1 MNKMNQTQ
9 TRSPR
14 KRLLSLILAVIL
26 MIGLLPISAFATGD
40 GYELSAGSRFFIVN
54 ESDPTGTDLGNFVQ
68 LIGQEFAAKGKPSSS
83 VLPIVYGQE
92 KDAEKGDIVVK
103 LDSSLGEQSYKVSVG
118 QKIVVTGG
126 DAAGAFYGLTNLLQ
140 MFEKNSL
147 QDVTNT
153 PLVAERSAYIDCGR
167 VYFSPEMLKAL
178 IKTLAWNR
186 MNTLYLDFSNNNAT
200 RFFLDEMKVTAG
212 GQNYDITTAR
222 PSDGKYLTQADMVDI
237 IKVAKQYGVQ
247 IIPTFNSPGHIGG
260 LYSLNNSFFDKATT
274 DDYDRSCGKITLD
287 ISKAD
292 AYAFGQAVVKLY
304 VDFFAGQ
311 GCKSF
316 NIAADEATLGN
327 VKYDSTNA
335 TFVKYV
341 NELNTYIKGKGMTTR
356 MFNDG
361 IQNVTGDG
369 ISKDIIV
376 LYWAPES
383 TAEALHKQGY
393 QVVNFSYGA
402 GLYFAYGASWWVWNQ
417 PVNTIYDGWTPGVL
431 NRNTADTYQYNYVAT
446 EKTDPSNLLGATFA
460 VWTDYAF
467 TQSVSG
473 DTIITR
479 NSNDVVEKIQ
489 VVGDRCWENAST
501 ASYTTW
507 KSGLTTAPGG
517 INVSTHAIDGTVLPA
532 ASGITAASQV
542 KILVEDANTGV
553 SVAVKGEEGQ
563 KATVEV
569 KRITSGFTFDTEAH
583 VSYNVTPAVDGKAYT
598 GEGTVTLPVP
608 EDWATEASR
617 IHAYIIDNGA
627 VKLISGTLSGGKYTF
642 QVPHFSEMGLVQ
654 LAEGAGSTENVTVAV
669 GRTSKAYDLTGDNL
683 PSDDTYSLGDIASYT
698 VTTAAGSWKV
708 EGKANEIVSGGK
720 YAIGNGSQY
729 LTLNDGTPGT
739 TTDSSK
745 AAVWTITKSG
755 SGYTIKSDSYYL
767 QHSSNRLS
775 VSTSSSGST
784 WYWSAND
791 GFYFTN
797 YRTYYLTYSNG
808 WTVSRQSSARGGGQ
822 PYTVTVVPGGKT
834 VTFKGLNPGSTSVTL
849 GDTTYSVTVVEKQ
862 NVEIP
867 ISIIDYRADG
877 LLFDWTYNPKSGYA
891 DSYRYGLVHGKAA
904 DWGPTVGIG
913 TSSKLNT
920 STGLYEVDGYAS
932 SNVEQ
937 IEGTIIQ
944 KTSNSNSNT
953 TFYSNSTDNNW
964 SRAGLV
970 QEKLGA
976 NGMPVYTDAAV
987 KYVASLLEAGYYNE
1001 MSGNCNSLIY
1011 NTFVASNGSRT
1022 IRNTSASGFS
1032 ENFKNAKTYAN
1043 ISNAYDLAWY
1053 LLNTIYQADTNMTT
1067 VTGTD
1072 KKEHSVPIYGMAV
1085 DAYKSIV
1092 LTDNGTGTY
1101 SFEAGYSGTKKDVR
1115 YDQESGTIYNGTNG
1129 GDESGFYPLENL
1141 GYEQPGLLTATSKV
1155 NNGAKNGGFTLRGES
1170 QFVYNKASNLY
1181 FTFTGDDDVY
1191 MYINGVLA
1199 LDLGGAHGRNNK
1211 TVNLN
1216 DLDPTKYGLKEGQVA
1231 TFTFFYME
1239 RCSDASTF
1247 GIETNMEL
1255 VQRAINVEKKA
1266 YDTSYAN
1273 EYASGT
1279 AVINRTTVAY
1289 DLIVTNKSNSP
1300 MSQIKLTDTDSLHS
1314 ENGRE
1319 YGKAELG
1326 YGVTTP
1332 SVTPSTWA
1340 DPEGRG
1346 TVALGQGNGYVLFI
1360 TDSTGTEVANTRKS
1374 LSSLQDLSNE
1384 IAGLTLPAGQ
1394 SLHVRFLTA
1403 TTKINDSKILDYINT
1418 VEVSATVGGQA
1429 LSDKASHELYSYNAK
1444 DTGRTYVV
1452 DFGLPLE
1459 IKGIFDTGAAKNIG
1473 EVSLSPKNEQKYGTI
1488 DPKFNGY
1495 DTVLIYTLKA
1505 NTTINEPET
1514 ITLDVVY
1521 KIGNSNIKL
1530 EKTLTIIPA
1539 SNVYYED
1546 SLAAFTNGKGAAKDA
1561 KWSIVDKDGN
1571 ETTEGTAPTQALEQL
1586 GSSGIYGK
1594 DDAYNSSSMLSMGT
1608 AHKVTVTAAML
1619 EAYNGDNKDNFA
1631 WPTAQFTFKGTGFDI
1646 ISLTDNTSGAIM
1658 VTVEGVTDTT
1668 YKKNFLVNNYYGY
1681 KYDERSGEW
1690 GTVASSDSNA
1700 IYQIPVMKVNGIPYG
1715 EYKVTIG
1722 VLYNSL
1728 FDKTG
1733 NSAYSFWLDA
1743 VRIYDPMGEYTGYTQ
1758 DNEGYPQY
1766 IKLHD
1771 EVVKKTATPNGNA
1784 LFIDGAEKAT
1794 IEQYTN
1800 LGPNNEVYLM
1810 KGQAITFKLTGT
1822 DVGKIAS
1829 VQIGAKAPKGAVELK
1844 VNDSVVVEKLSTATE
1859 MYYDITTLV
1868 TGGSYQVTITNTTG
1882 NILSLTNLKIT
1893 YSEKGSVSLG
1903 TLNTQEQEN
1912 AVSLVRA
1919 LFTAPVATFSPE
1931 TFQADWGRAVRAG
1944 KRATL
1949 TVKTSADVKSITV
1962 DGQAITSYTTRT
1974 QRTGWGW
1981 WSPKVTYHVFTYT
1994 ITAPAQTTD
2003 YAVCAVN
2010 AEGTASEAVTAT
2022 LTVKPTTWWNWWF

>member
-26 MIGLLPISAFATGD
+26 MIGLLPISAFAT
-40 GYELSAGSRFFIVN
+40 SASAQAGEDKAATQDS
-54 ESDPTGTDLGNFVQ
+54 
-68 LIGQEFAAKGKPSSS
+68 EF
-83 VLPIVYGQE
+83 LRIFH
-92 KDAEKGDIVVK
+92 
-103 LDSSLGEQSYKVSVG
+103 L
-118 QKIVVTGG
+118 
-126 DAAGAFYGLTNLLQ
+126 
-140 MFEKNSL
+140 
-147 QDVTNT
+147 
-153 PLVAERSAYIDCGR
+153 DCGR
-167 VYFSPEMLKAL
+167 KYFTVSEIEGIIDQLAENHFTHLQLAFGNDGLRFLLDDMSLTVNGKDCSSAAVTSA
-178 IKTLAWNR
+178 IKQGNKNLTSGSSGELSQGDMDAIIKYANAKGIQIIPLFNAPGHMYTAVNA
-186 MNTLYLDFSNNNAT
+186 MNTLGVGGKYIEVSSPNDARTSNWAVDPTDATAVAFAKALLQKYVTYFAGKGSTMFNIGADESGLSSSNYASYAEMVNGMNAIVKAAGMT
-200 RFFLDEMKVTAG
+200 TLAYNDGIYNTAYAASQTNVTFDKDIVICYWTAG
-212 GQNYDITTAR
+212 ANSATVE
-222 PSDGKYLTQADMVDI
+222 YLLE
-237 IKVAKQYGVQ
+237 KG
-247 IIPTFNSPGHIGG
+247 FN
-260 LYSLNNSFFDKATT
+260 LLNNSDNWYYVLGDYLYKIWSSAQWGYNDALNGIKKTPVTQMKDGKDYANSKQLLGGILCVWCDAPGETYESVKVYNLIKAMAENNP
-274 DDYDRSCGKITLD
+274 DYFTGK
-287 ISKAD
+287 
-292 AYAFGQAVVKLY
+292 VKL
-304 VDFFAGQ
+304 
-311 GCKSF
+311 S
-316 NIAADEATLGN
+316 
-327 VKYDSTNA
+327 
-335 TFVKYV
+335 
-341 NELNTYIKGKGMTTR
+341 
-356 MFNDG
+356 
-361 IQNVTGDG
+361 
-369 ISKDIIV
+369 
-376 LYWAPES
+376 
-383 TAEALHKQGY
+383 
-393 QVVNFSYGA
+393 
-402 GLYFAYGASWWVWNQ
+402 AS
-417 PVNTIYDGWTPGVL
+417 D
-431 NRNTADTYQYNYVAT
+431 
-446 EKTDPSNLLGATFA
+446 
-460 VWTDYAF
+460 
-467 TQSVSG
+467 
-473 DTIITR
+473 
-479 NSNDVVEKIQ
+479 
-489 VVGDRCWENAST
+489 
-501 ASYTTW
+501 
-507 KSGLTTAPGG
+507 
-517 INVSTHAIDGTVLPA
+517 
-532 ASGITAASQV
+532 
-542 KILVEDANTGV
+542 DATGV
-553 SVAVKGEEGQ
+553 SVAVTGAKGQ

-569 KRITSGFTFDTEAH
+569 KKITSDFTFDTEAH

-598 GEGTVTLPVP
+598 GEGTVTLSVP
-608 EDWATEASR
+608 EGWATEDSR

-654 LAEGAGSTENVTVAV
+654 LAKGAGSTENVTVAV

-683 PSDDTYSLGDIASYT
+683 PGDGTYKTDDGIASYT
-698 VTTAAGSWKV
+698 IATSTGEMTAT
-708 EGKANEIVSGGK
+708 KATSIDSK
-720 YAIGNGSQY
+720 TDYIIGNGSQY
-729 LTLNDGTPGT
+729 LKRSGSSITPT
-739 TTDSSK
+739 TNLADATK
-745 AAVWTITKSG
+745 WTIS
-755 SGYTIKSDSYYL
+755 SSENGYTIKSDSYYL
-767 QHSSNRLS
+767 RHSSNRLS
-775 VSTSSSGST
+775 VSTSSSSST
-784 WYWSAND
+784 WSWSAND
-791 GFYFTN
+791 GFYFTD
-797 YRTYYLTYSNG
+797 YRGEKYYLTYSTYSDG
-808 WTVSRQSSARGGGQ
+808 WTLSDYPTAANNGQ
-822 PYTVTVVPGGKT
+822 PYTTTAEKAGTT

-877 LLFDWTYNPKSGYA
+877 LLFDWTYNPDSGYA

-904 DWGPTVGIG
+904 GWGATVGSG
-913 TSSKLNT
+913 ATSKLNT
-920 STGLYEVDGYAS
+920 NTGLYEVDGYTS

-970 QEKLGA
+970 QEKLGT

-987 KYVASLLEAGYYNE
+987 KYVASLLKAGYYNE
-1001 MSGNCNSLIY
+1001 MSGNCNARIY
-1011 NTFVASNGSRT
+1011 NTFVASDGPRT
-1022 IRNTSASGFS
+1022 IRKTAADGFS
-1032 ENFKNAKTYAN
+1032 ANFKNAKTYAN

-1072 KKEHSVPIYGMAV
+1072 MKEHSVPIYGMAV

-1115 YDQESGTIYNGTNG
+1115 YDRESGTIYNGTNG
-1129 GDESGFYPLENL
+1129 GDESGFYPLEDL

-1155 NNGAKNGGFTLRGES
+1155 NNGAKNGSFTLRGES
-1170 QFVYNKASNLY
+1170 QFVYNKDSNLY

-1191 MYINGVLA
+1191 MYINGTLA
-1199 LDLGGAHGRNNK
+1199 LDLGGAHGRNSKIVELNK
-1211 TVNLN
+1211 
-1216 DLDPTKYGLKEGQVA
+1216 LDPVKYGLVEGQVA

-1247 GIETNMEL
+1247 GIKTNMEL

-1279 AVINRTTVAY
+1279 AVINGTTVAY

-1300 MSQIKLTDTDSLHS
+1300 MSQIKLTDTDSLGG
-1314 ENGRE
+1314 N
-1319 YGKAELG
+1319 
-1326 YGVTTP
+1326 VTIGSGAP
-1332 SVTPSTWA
+1332 VTPDVTPGTP
-1340 DPEGRG
+1340 DKDKG

-1374 LSSLQDLSNE
+1374 FSSLQDLSNE
-1384 IAGLTLPAGQ
+1384 IASLTLPAGQ

-1418 VEVSATVGGQA
+1418 VEVRATVGGKA
-1429 LSDKASHELYSYNAK
+1429 LSDTASHELYSYNAN

-1459 IKGIFDTGAAKNIG
+1459 ITGIFDTGAASNIG
-1473 EVSLSPKNEQKYGTI
+1473 DVSLSPKNEQKYGTVTI
-1488 DPKFNGY
+1488 APSGF
-1495 DTVLIYTLKA
+1495 DTTLTYTRTADK
-1505 NTTINEPET
+1505 TINEPET

-1546 SLAAFTNGKGAAKDA
+1546 SLATFTDGTGAAKDA
-1561 KWSIVDKDGN
+1561 QWSIVGNDGN
-1571 ETTEGTAPTQALEQL
+1571 AATEKTGVYQALQEL
-1586 GSSGIYGK
+1586 GKGNNRTPYGY
-1594 DDAYNSSSMLSMGT
+1594 DDKYNKENSSMLSMGT

-1646 ISLTDNTSGAIM
+1646 ISLTNNKSGTIFVDVTNTATGKQYNY
-1658 VTVEGVTDTT
+1658 V
-1668 YKKNFLVNNYYGY
+1668 VNNYYGY
-1681 KYDERSGEW
+1681 TYQSGEW
-1690 GTVASSDSNA
+1690 VVDKNASDTL
-1700 IYQIPVMKVNGIPYG
+1700 YQIPVMKVDGLDYG
-1715 EYKVTIG
+1715 EYNVVIKVA
-1722 VLYNSL
+1722 YNKF
-1728 FDKTG
+1728 FDTAEAKE
-1733 NSAYSFWLDA
+1733 YSFWLDA
-1743 VRIYDPMGEYTGYTQ
+1743 VRIYDPMGEYADYTK

-1766 IKLHD
+1766 IKLRD
-1771 EVVKKTATPNGNA
+1771 TLVDGTAKPDGTDKTV
-1784 LFIDGAEKAT
+1784 FIDGGSTADIKTTYAN
-1794 IEQYTN
+1794 Y
-1800 LGPNNEVYLM
+1800 GPNNEVYLM
-1810 KGQAITFKLTGT
+1810 KGQAITFKIPAN
-1822 DVGKIAS
+1822 DKIAS
-1829 VQIGAKAPKGAVELK
+1829 IQIGAKAPKGTANLN
-1844 VNDSVVVEKLSTATE
+1844 VNEKEIVSGGLSTATE
-1859 MYYDITTLV
+1859 MYYQIATV
-1868 TGGSYQVTITNTTG
+1868 GGQFTITNTG
-1882 NILSLTNLKIT
+1882 DGILSLTNLKIT
-1893 YSEKGSVSLG
+1893 YSAKSSVSLG

-1949 TVKTSADVKSITV
+1949 TVKTSADVESITV
-1962 DGQAITSYTTRT
+1962 DGQSITGYTTRT